1 MPKPIQSSIDSGDDD
16 PYSEDDMLWH
26 RGGSS
31 LGGRKGSG
39 TSFGGA
45 KRVNSA
51 SASGNGNVGGPYG
64 VVSPY
69 ANQTYSSV
77 DNGSQVN
84 NATGSEHAHEHCD
97 HYGNPPSY
105 TTAAARTYDYDDRSR
120 DASIVGSSS
129 YASSSSST
137 VQMSLR
143 ARIFS
148 FAASPTSFSFSRL
161 VKGKGKA
168 RERERLISTKPGERG
183 AGETETELDEPPR
196 HLPTARLAAP
206 KAPLIPP
213 HILEKR
219 ITPLLFQFSRLLSVV
234 PSFIGMLWCIL
245 CIVHYE
251 SEEVTTRRR
260 PERVDYLVSLLWTL
274 LTGYQCLALTTGLMT
289 RWRVYYPP
297 LSTLIRLL
305 ALQAICWP
313 ATQFAMQMF
322 DVTTR
327 PVVTWAIVG
336 TTTCM
341 SRSVQ
346 IWVTSNLWWDS
357 GSGSSDSSRPP
368 SRKPSS
374 VSVGVGVGGDTDKK
388 TDGNL
393 AVDGPRWRGGRW
405 GGRTWDWNEVV
416 W

>member
-31 LGGRKGSG
+31 LGGRGGSG

-45 KRVNSA
+45 KRVGSTSA
-51 SASGNGNVGGPYG
+51 FGNGNIGGPYG
-64 VVSPY
+64 TTS
-69 ANQTYSSV
+69 
-77 DNGSQVN
+77 VN
-84 NATGSEHAHEHCD
+84 NATGSEHANEHCD

-105 TTAAARTYDYDDRSR
+105 TTAATRSYDYDDRSR

-148 FAASPTSFSFSRL
+148 FAASPTSLSFSQL

-183 AGETETELDEPPR
+183 AGETETELDEPSR

-213 HILEKR
+213 HILEQR
-219 ITPLLFQFSRLLSVV
+219 ITPLLFQCSRLLSVV

-245 CIVHYE
+245 CIIHYE
-251 SEEVTTRRR
+251 PEEVTTRRR
-260 PERVDYLVSLLWTL
+260 PDKVDYLVSLLWVRHL
-274 LTGYQCLALTTGLMT
+274 
-289 RWRVYYPP
+289 RPP
-297 LSTLIRLL
+297 
-305 ALQAICWP
+305 P
-313 ATQFAMQMF
+313 A
-322 DVTTR
+322 R
-327 PVVTWAIVG
+327 PHHSPIVF
-336 TTTCM
+336 T
-341 SRSVQ
+341 
-346 IWVTSNLWWDS
+346 D
-357 GSGSSDSSRPP
+357 SSDWIPMSGTHNGLDDEVEALLPAFIYIDTSSRAT
-368 SRKPSS
+368 SDMLACNAVCDADVRCYHSTGS
-374 VSVGVGVGGDTDKK
+374 YMGNRRNDDLHVTFCTDLGD
-388 TDGNL
+388 
-393 AVDGPRWRGGRW
+393 
-405 GGRTWDWNEVV
+405 E
-416 W
+416 